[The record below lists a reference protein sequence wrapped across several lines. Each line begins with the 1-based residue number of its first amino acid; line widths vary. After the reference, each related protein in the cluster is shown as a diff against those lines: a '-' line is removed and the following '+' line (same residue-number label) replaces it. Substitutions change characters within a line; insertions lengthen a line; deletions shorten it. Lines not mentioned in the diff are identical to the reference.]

1 VDMANFWPLRTP
13 GDPKGFH
20 ALLDQTTCE
29 PLISYHVLKLFAS
42 RFGTQLLGNKSSPGA
57 ASSWAGL
64 SEDGRRLTVFLVN
77 KSPLPRALALD
88 VALLRF
94 AAREATALAL
104 TCPEPASAQFQEAT
118 LAVTAAG
125 EGWTC
130 KLPPHSLGVLEF
142 TR

>member
-1 VDMANFWPLRTP
+1 
-13 GDPKGFH
+13 
-20 ALLDQTTCE
+20 
-29 PLISYHVLKLFAS
+29 
-42 RFGTQLLGNKSSPGA
+42 LLGNKSSPGA